1 MTEEVQALA
10 EVDSAPTMD
19 VTATPEVAE
28 STPEVAENQVDQVE
42 EKKYSQAEIDAMI
55 GKRLARE
62 QRKWEREQA
71 NRSAE
76 TQIVKAAPTAS
87 VDQFESPEAYAEAMA
102 YQKAEELIAKRE
114 AAKQQSAV
122 LESYQ
127 EREEAARDKYD
138 DFEQVA
144 YNPKL
149 PITNVMAETIQSSDI
164 GPELA
169 YYLGSNPKEADRI
182 SRMTPLGQAKEIGK
196 IEAKL
201 ASAPPIKKTTSAP
214 AAFNFSKSASRVRGY
229 LVKSSF
235 APNCNGFTKMLTTT
249 HAFLVFASSTS
260 WMWPAC
266 KLPMVGT
273 KPMRLPALR
282 SMASAS
288 SSMRSASSLC
298 PR

>member
-1 MTEEVQALA
+1 MTEEVQAPA
-10 EVDSAPTMD
+10 EVDSAPTTD
-19 VTATPEVAE
+19 VTATPEVVE
-28 STPEVAENQVDQVE
+28 STPEVADTATETTASKTFTQE
-42 EKKYSQAEIDAMI
+42 ELDAAI

-71 NRSAE
+71 QRQSE
-76 TQIVKAAPTAS
+76 QQTLKAAPTAS
-87 VDQFESPEAYAEAMA
+87 VDQFESPEAYAEALA
-102 YQKAEELIAKRE
+102 LQKAEELIAKRE

-182 SRMTPLGQAKEIGK
+182 SRMTPLSQAKEIGK

-201 ASAPPIKKTTSAP
+201 AAEPPVKRTTSAP
-214 AAFNFSKSASRVRGY
+214 APISPVTAR
-229 LVKSSF
+229 SSG
-235 APNCNGFTKMLTTT
+235 APAYDTTDPRSIKTMTDSQWIEAERARQMKKMQ
-249 HAFLVFASSTS
+249 AQ
-260 WMWPAC
+260 MI
-266 KLPMVGT
+266 
-273 KPMRLPALR
+273 R
-282 SMASAS
+282 
-288 SSMRSASSLC
+288 
-298 PR
+298 

>member
-10 EVDSAPTMD
+10 EVDSAPTPE
-19 VTATPEVAE
+19 VTATSEAIENAPEVADE
-28 STPEVAENQVDQVE
+28 SKEQPE

-71 NRSAE
+71 QRSAE

-87 VDQFESPEAYAEAMA
+87 VDQFESPEAYAEALA
-102 YQKAEELIAKRE
+102 YQRAEELIAKRE

-122 LESYQ
+122 LESYHDL
-127 EREEAARDKYD
+127 EEEARSKYD

-149 PITNVMAETIQSSDI
+149 PVTNVMAETIQSSEI

-182 SRMTPLGQAKEIGK
+182 SRMSPLSQAKEIGK

-201 ASAPPIKKTTSAP
+201 VSAPPVKKTTSAP
-214 AAFNFSKSASRVRGY
+214 APISPVTAR
-229 LVKSSF
+229 SSGSP
-235 APNCNGFTKMLTTT
+235 AYDTTDPRSTKTMTDSQWIE
-249 HAFLVFASSTS
+249 AERRRQQKKWEAQN
-260 WMWPAC
+260 
-266 KLPMVGT
+266 
-273 KPMRLPALR
+273 R
-282 SMASAS
+282 
-288 SSMRSASSLC
+288 
-298 PR
+298 